1 MISSE
6 TECRKAREELDY
18 LTDWLARL
26 ESEEVADRKSLTSA
40 SVRRMISRVQEEIAE
55 YEAASESTLPSPENC
70 ARPDDDVVP
79 RPTKDKNSGLP
90 E

>member
-6 TECRKAREELDY
+6 TEYRKARQELDY
-18 LTDWLARL
+18 LTDWRARL
-26 ESEEVADRKSLTSA
+26 ESEEAADRKSLTSA

-55 YEAASESTLPSPENC
+55 YEAASASAPPSPENS
-70 ARPDDDVVP
+70 ARPDDAGIK
-79 RPTKDKNSGLP
+79 RPAKDENSDLP

>member
-6 TECRKAREELDY
+6 TEYRKAREELDD
-18 LTDWLARL
+18 LTGWLARL
-26 ESEEVADRKSLTSA
+26 ESEEATDCKSLTAA

-55 YEAASESTLPSPENC
+55 YDAARALSGPSPEDRV
-70 ARPDDDVVP
+70 RPDDARTEPPDQDP
-79 RPTKDKNSGLP
+79 NSDSP